1 VQEALLGR
9 RVMPYV
15 LLFFSPCLSSLGADF
30 GVLGV
35 GLVVGVG
42 LGVGLPVG
50 GGDDARTEGVVVAVA
65 GGAAVGAEP
74 GAPLIRAESER
85 FPTATTPIVAINSA
99 TNPALKPMIRPR
111 LLVDPLSHGAF
122 LAG

>member
-1 VQEALLGR
+1 
-9 RVMPYV
+9 MPYK

-35 GLVVGVG
+35 GLVVEVG
-42 LGVGLPVG
+42 LAVG
-50 GGDDARTEGVVVAVA
+50 GGDDARTEGVVVAVAVA

-74 GAPLIRAESER
+74 GAPLIRVESER

>member
-1 VQEALLGR
+1 MQEALLGR
-9 RVMPYV
+9 RVMPYK

-50 GGDDARTEGVVVAVA
+50 GDDACTEGVVVAVA
-65 GGAAVGAEP
+65 GGAAVGTEP
-74 GAPLIRAESER
+74 GAPLMWAESER
-85 FPTATTPIVAINSA
+85 LPTATTPIVAINSA